1 MIVHTQNHT
10 QNHNPNH
17 NQNLQKSLIINK
29 IKQMEWSEESEE
41 PFLLNKCDLEYIINQ
56 CKSLE
61 ENSKNQYFFDIV
73 SNLEYKT
80 LYIVD
85 DIYILNDLEKIK
97 LFLKYRL

>member
-1 MIVHTQNHT
+1 MIVD
-10 QNHNPNH
+10 
-17 NQNLQKSLIINK
+17 NQNIKKSLIINK
-29 IKQMEWSEESEE
+29 IKQIEWSGQSEESVV
-41 PFLLNKCDLEYIINQ
+41 LNKCEIEDIINQ

-61 ENSKNQYFFDIV
+61 ENHKNQYFFDIV

-85 DIYILNDLEKIK
+85 DDIYILNDLEKIK